1 MSTPPINHDQG
12 FDWDHPLVKLVIE
25 RVTGINRKV
34 TPQDCEAS
42 RTLREVA
49 DYYAA
54 NYSGSFDFMVKM
66 REAIER
72 WHTLRPAQAS
82 GAINSMMA
90 EYRFRAER
98 AKQEAAKADRAR
110 AMLNDP
116 LPMPEPMTY
125 NAFKAAAMK
134 DPALLDKITAATSE
148 IAARGGDDRDMTIP
162 AVSLAHASA
171 NDEPITR
178 VCHNATF
185 TVVLDET
192 GAYRTLK
199 LTDCPDHMGKPSGT
213 QIASFLSGA
222 DNESNYTGFA
232 FVFGSRFAVWSKFK
246 ADSKLALA
254 LKKLLAADRDAQIE
268 FGHAYAIES
277 GNCSRC
283 GRKLTVPASI
293 HRGLGPKCAEMI

>member
-1 MSTPPINHDQG
+1 MTTPPTG
-12 FDWDHPLVKLVIE
+12 FDWDLPIVKLVIE
-25 RVTGINRKV
+25 RVSRINRKV
-34 TPQDCEAS
+34 TPQDCEQS

-54 NYSGSFDFMVKM
+54 NYAGTFEFMVNM
-66 REAIER
+66 RAAIDR

-82 GAINSMMA
+82 GTINCMMA
-90 EYRFRAER
+90 EYRRRAE
-98 AKQEAAKADRAR
+98 QAAKADRAR

-116 LPMPEPMTY
+116 LPMPEPPTY
-125 NAFKAAAMK
+125 AALKAAQA
-134 DPALLDKITAATSE
+134 DRVEL
-148 IAARGGDDRDMTIP
+148 RGNEAP
-162 AVSLAHASA
+162 AVVNASQT
-171 NDEPITR
+171 NEPVTP

-185 TVVLDET
+185 TIVLDEA
-192 GAYRTLK
+192 GDYRTIK
-199 LTDCPDHMGKPSGT
+199 LTDCPDRMGKPAGT
-213 QIASFLSGA
+213 QIASYLNGA

-232 FVFGSRFAVWSKFK
+232 FVFGSRFAVWAKFK
-246 ADSKLALA
+246 ADNKLAHA
-254 LKKLLAADRDAQIE
+254 LRILLAADREAQIE